1 MEAHLVDRLRSN
13 PDFLE
18 LERRRG
24 ALGWTL
30 TAVMLV
36 IYFGF
41 ILLIAFV
48 PQVLAMKVGTGVM
61 TLGFPLGI
69 GVILS
74 AIVLTGVYVWRA
86 NALFDPM
93 TRRIKESVQ

>member
-1 MEAHLVDRLRSN
+1 MEAHVVDHLREN
-13 PDFLE
+13 LDFAE

-30 TAVMLV
+30 TIIMLV

-41 ILLIAFV
+41 ILLIAFA
-48 PQVLAMKVGTGVM
+48 PWVLAIKVGSGVM

-74 AIVLTGVYVWRA
+74 AIVLTGIYVWRA
-86 NALFDPM
+86 NTLFDAM
-93 TRRIKESVQ
+93 TQRIKESVR